1 MAMSFLQLKNWGLP
15 FIALLII
22 FTLLFTRELSL
33 LKAFRHKL
41 ERLTQA
47 PRPPKFLSKEQVIIT
62 LQKNQYCGYRKNL
75 FYVNSFEG
83 RKNVNLWLKSLNES
97 KKENFYPPRSKPT
110 VLGSFQIKENSL
122 RLEYNLYGHPTVI
135 DFLAHDGPSDPFLI
149 LRNKESLF
157 SPELCAIAAS
167 L

>member
-1 MAMSFLQLKNWGLP
+1 MSFLQLKNWGLP

-22 FTLLFTRELSL
+22 FTLLFAKEVSH

-41 ERLTQA
+41 ERLTQTPRA
-47 PRPPKFLSKEQVIIT
+47 PKSLSKEQVIIT

-75 FYVNSFEG
+75 FYVISFGGQKE
-83 RKNVNLWLKSLNES
+83 VTFWLKSLNETRQ
-97 KKENFYPPRSKPT
+97 ENFYPPRSKPT
-110 VLGSFQIKENSL
+110 VFGNFQIKENSL

-135 DFLAHDGPSDPFLI
+135 DFLAHDGPSEPFLI